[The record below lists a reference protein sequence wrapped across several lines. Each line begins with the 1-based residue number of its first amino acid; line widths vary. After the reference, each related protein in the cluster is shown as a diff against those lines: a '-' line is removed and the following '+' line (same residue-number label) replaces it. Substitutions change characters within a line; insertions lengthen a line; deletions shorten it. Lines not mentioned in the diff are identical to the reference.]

1 MSHVQSI
8 ALSLDAI
15 RQRVATAV
23 ATRGEGKEIRLVA
36 VSKTKPVADLMEA
49 YAEGQRHFGENIQE
63 LVDKAAEMPEDICWH
78 FIGTLQSNKCKL
90 LTPVR
95 NLWAVETIDSMK
107 KADTMNRCWPDD
119 RQPLRVFVQV
129 NTSGEASKSGVEPAD
144 CLAVV
149 EHIVA
154 ACKNLKVHGL
164 MTIGAADNTGK
175 EENPDFKCLVQCK
188 QEADAKLNL
197 DLELSMGMSGD
208 FETAILA
215 GATNVRVGSSI
226 FGARNY
232 QKQ

>member
-1 MSHVQSI
+1 MSQEESI
-8 ALSLDAI
+8 ASSLAMI

-23 ATRGEGKEIRLVA
+23 TTRGEGKEMRLVA

-95 NLWAVETIDSMK
+95 NLWAVETIDSSK
-107 KADTMNRCWPDD
+107 KADTMNKFWPED
-119 RQPLRVFVQV
+119 REPLRVFVQV
-129 NTSGEASKSGVEPAD
+129 NTSGESSKSGVEPAG

-149 EHIVA
+149 EHIA
-154 ACKNLKVHGL
+154 SACKNLKVHGL
-164 MTIGAADNTGK
+164 MTIGSADNTG
-175 EENPDFKCLVQCK
+175 EQENPDFKEV
-188 QEADAKLNL
+188 DGKLNM

-232 QKQ
+232 QK